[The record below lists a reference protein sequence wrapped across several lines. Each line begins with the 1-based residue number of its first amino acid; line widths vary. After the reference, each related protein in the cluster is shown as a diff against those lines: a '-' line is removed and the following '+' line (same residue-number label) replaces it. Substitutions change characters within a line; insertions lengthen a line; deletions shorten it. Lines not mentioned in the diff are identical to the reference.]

1 MVSFKKLLKLIYPN
15 STLVAT
21 VVQKIKTFDSRR
33 AVNMARFGSADI
45 KDRFFGAAVY
55 LFAIY
60 DAIGLGNGLLTQ
72 FPNLMPLFQVLNTL
86 IIPIRLLYNIVNTAV
101 PIFGSLLVFF
111 ILFIAVVRNDRIPYF
126 IRFNTLQSILF
137 GIAIALISIVFGT
150 FGALGIVG
158 GLTFV
163 VATAASLFCMV
174 QCALGRYP
182 EIPSISAAV
191 YSQLPR

>member
-1 MVSFKKLLKLIYPN
+1 MAWRG
-15 STLVAT
+15 ST
-21 VVQKIKTFDSRR
+21 D
-33 AVNMARFGSADI
+33 D

-60 DAIGLGNGLLTQ
+60 DALALGTGLLV
-72 FPNLMPLFQVLNTL
+72 QVPSLLPFFRILQILVT
-86 IIPIRLLYNIVNTAV
+86 PISLVYGIFNTAI

-111 ILFIAVVRNDRIPYF
+111 ILFLAVVRNERIAYF

-137 GIAIALISIVFGT
+137 GIALSLIQIVFGT
-150 FGALGIVG
+150 LGAIGLIG
-158 GLTFV
+158 GLVFII
-163 VATAASLFCMV
+163 ATGASLYCIV

-182 EIPSISAAV
+182 EIPSISNAV

>member
-1 MVSFKKLLKLIYPN
+1 MAWRG
-15 STLVAT
+15 STDV
-21 VVQKIKTFDSRR
+21 
-33 AVNMARFGSADI
+33 

-60 DAIGLGNGLLTQ
+60 DALALGTGLLV
-72 FPNLMPLFQVLNTL
+72 QVPSLLPFFRILQILVT
-86 IIPIRLLYNIVNTAV
+86 PISLVYGIFNTAI

-111 ILFIAVVRNDRIPYF
+111 ILFLAVVRNERIAYF

-137 GIAIALISIVFGT
+137 GIALSLIQIVFGT
-150 FGALGIVG
+150 LGAIGLIG
-158 GLTFV
+158 GLVFII
-163 VATAASLFCMV
+163 ATGASLYCMV

-182 EIPSISAAV
+182 EIPSISDAV